1 MLRQK
6 LLSVRRIYMVKASA
20 VSSNPTQTASG
31 TITLEP
37 SGEQPYGTEV
47 RIASAEGQ
55 NGARLLTIL
64 ANGKEISQNDVLTV
78 TGDLTVTAVFDPS
91 GKYQERHTSFGRIKN
106 TTTVAYPAT
115 SCLSLRRPMR
125 ASLSMYRI

>member
-1 MLRQK
+1 MTGPTNDLWTVTGDVTAK
-6 LLSVRRIYMVKASA
+6 AAFGAKKYMVKASA
-20 VSSNPTQTASG
+20 VSSNSTQTASG

-78 TGDLTVTAVFDPS
+78 TGD
-91 GKYQERHTSFGRIKN
+91 
-106 TTTVAYPAT
+106 
-115 SCLSLRRPMR
+115 
-125 ASLSMYRI
+125 

>member
-1 MLRQK
+1 MTGPTNDLWTVTGDVTAK
-6 LLSVRRIYMVKASA
+6 AAFGAKKYMVKASA
-20 VSSNPTQTASG
+20 VSSNSTQTASG

-64 ANGKEISQNDVLTV
+64 ANGKELPDTSSVSVSLLPAAFRFVFANFHWA
-78 TGDLTVTAVFDPS
+78 AVA
-91 GKYQERHTSFGRIKN
+91 
-106 TTTVAYPAT
+106 VPADN
-115 SCLSLRRPMR
+115 SRKR
-125 ASLSMYRI
+125 ATNNCFI